1 MIARQWMFATF
12 LFGGCLFAC
21 GPLTIRD
28 TAKQEFVPIKRGI
41 LELHREVVIPANRTR
56 IFFQDGRQSY
66 GINEYYPHCELRVR
80 NISEQ
85 TQTVHADRFSIERVF
100 GSVGEIVNSS
110 GIQLAGSVGAILLA
124 SGGGSGDGNGEM
136 RLMYTYFMAL
146 HSDQQPHVTYFV
158 CGGAFEEPAL
168 ADYPSLQD
176 IRTAM
181 GEYATLTLDAE
192 TNGLTN

>member
-1 MIARQWMFATF
+1 MIARQWMFIPF

-28 TAKQEFVPIKRGI
+28 TEKQEFVPMERGV
-41 LELHREVVIPANRTR
+41 LELHREVVIPAQRTR
-56 IFFQDGRQSY
+56 VFFQDGRLSY
-66 GINEYYPHCELRVR
+66 GINEFYPHCELRVR
-80 NISEQ
+80 DISEQ

-100 GSVGEIVNSS
+100 GSVDEIASS
-110 GIQLAGSVGAILLA
+110 DGIQLAGSVGATLVL
-124 SGGGSGDGNGEM
+124 GGGANGNGNGEM

-168 ADYPSLQD
+168 ADYPTLQD
-176 IRTAM
+176 IRAAV
-181 GEYATLTLDAE
+181 GEYATLILDADIDD
-192 TNGLTN
+192 LTN